1 MIRRRREDLHADV
14 RSLPAALATASAVL
28 LGAGAVALLDP
39 EPIVVAGVAG
49 AVALVAASLAIRFV
63 VVRRFA
69 ARERAAQRRLV
80 AARTDA
86 SDERNERAALRE
98 LDRGL
103 DQATTEHTA
112 LETIRDTFDRRLAD
126 QPVELHLVDPV
137 DPILVLTVSTGNHDA
152 RPGHR
157 VSPWDSLA
165 VRTGRTLL
173 YETTER
179 ADVCS
184 HLRSRLHEPAS
195 AVAVPVS
202 VAGRALGVLYGFGP
216 ENDQPGPGDVEFLE
230 DIAHVIATRIAILRS
245 GAVPAPDE
253 TVDRLTGLPDRRTMQ
268 KRLVEL
274 LHDRVPFAVAVADI
288 DGFGAMNDQ
297 RGRDAGDVALQLL
310 GQVARRSLRPDDLL
324 GRIGGDEFLI
334 VFPNSSGDEAT
345 RAVERIR
352 EELVLGQSTAQCPQF
367 TLSIGVIDSTCGST
381 IEELLHR
388 AASALEYARNEGGN
402 RVVVG
407 HAAPHTPSG

>member
-1 MIRRRREDLHADV
+1 
-14 RSLPAALATASAVL
+14 
-28 LGAGAVALLDP
+28 
-39 EPIVVAGVAG
+39 
-49 AVALVAASLAIRFV
+49 
-63 VVRRFA
+63 
-69 ARERAAQRRLV
+69 
-80 AARTDA
+80 
-86 SDERNERAALRE
+86 
-98 LDRGL
+98 
-103 DQATTEHTA
+103 
-112 LETIRDTFDRRLAD
+112 
-126 QPVELHLVDPV
+126 
-137 DPILVLTVSTGNHDA
+137 
-152 RPGHR
+152 
-157 VSPWDSLA
+157 

-230 DIAHVIATRIAILRS
+230 DIAHVIAARIAILRS
-245 GAVPAPDE
+245 GAVPAPGE

-407 HAAPHTPSG
+407 HAAPHTPSGRPTPPARMLRCRTRPPPSPPGARPFGPERSGCSPCRSGPRRSASSTGRPPSTAASPTGRPSSPRS